1 MVGILAVAR
10 PCLATP
16 AVAELYSVISSKLL
30 GILLMGLMV
39 QMLGRS
45 GAVCCHAPKQ
55 VLAVSCAAPLVTA
68 LACCYCAGYLTD
80 DIQTRSGLLLTA
92 QKQSSR

>member
-16 AVAELYSVISSKLL
+16 AVAELYSIISSKLL

-39 QMLGRS
+39 QMLGWS
-45 GAVCCHAPKQ
+45 VAVCCHAPKQ
-55 VLAVSCAAPLVTA
+55 VLAVSCAVLPPRRLSLHWHVVTA
-68 LACCYCAGYLTD
+68 LAT
-80 DIQTRSGLLLTA
+80 
-92 QKQSSR
+92 